1 MDHRDQVT
9 LIALEVASG
18 PRSPRWS
25 GDRCRQC
32 VRALLV
38 AYLGLS
44 AAACVG
50 TSAKLNMVSLGMT
63 KADVIHAIGRPDSVT
78 AQNGVEYLI
87 YHWAN
92 PKQLIAD
99 EETLDRYFVRLVNGR
114 VDAYG
119 EAGDLGT
126 SGDLRNR

>member
-1 MDHRDQVT
+1 MRV
-9 LIALEVASG
+9 LRIRPICPVGGYRKGGAV
-18 PRSPRWS
+18 
-25 GDRCRQC
+25 
-32 VRALLV
+32 V
-38 AYLGLS
+38 LGACLWF
-44 AAACVG
+44 ATAACVG
-50 TSAKLNMVSLGMT
+50 TSANLNKVSLGMT
-63 KADVIHAIGRPDSVT
+63 KAEVIDAIGRPDSVT

-99 EETLDRYFVRLVNGR
+99 EEKLDRYFVRLVNGR

-126 SGDLRNR
+126 SVDLRNR